1 MLRVSLLAES
11 PGGTLEL
18 MAIITHIAIQLLT
31 SHYEDVHTQ
40 KEQFVLNV
48 QNVSTPPLSAKVDG
62 QQTESS
68 YSHIKPGP
76 VMLLLSAK

>member
-40 KEQFVLNV
+40 KEQFVLKCSEC
-48 QNVSTPPLSAKVDG
+48 QYTTPECQGLWTAN
-62 QQTESS
+62 
-68 YSHIKPGP
+68 
-76 VMLLLSAK
+76 

>member
-1 MLRVSLLAES
+1 MLRGSLLAES

-40 KEQFVLNV
+40 KEQFEAFPSFLSLRFCNGARVAGSAVFPATGTRPV
-48 QNVSTPPLSAKVDG
+48 QLAAP
-62 QQTESS
+62 
-68 YSHIKPGP
+68 
-76 VMLLLSAK
+76 

>member
-40 KEQFVLNV
+40 KEQFEAFP
-48 QNVSTPPLSAKVDG
+48 SFLSLRFCNGAIVADPAVFPA
-62 QQTESS
+62 T
-68 YSHIKPGP
+68 GP
-76 VMLLLSAK
+76 RPVRLAAP